1 MLSPDTK
8 ALAMGVQNYIKGG
21 NLAKARTMFE
31 QFEYV
36 AVGADL
42 LYPDSTSF
50 VANMRVLLNVG
61 GDKKALRLASQ
72 NAKTELKDEI
82 RRAWYWQTN

>member
-1 MLSPDTK
+1 
-8 ALAMGVQNYIKGG
+8 
-21 NLAKARTMFE
+21 
-31 QFEYV
+31 
-36 AVGADL
+36 
-42 LYPDSTSF
+42 
-50 VANMRVLLNVG
+50 MRVLLNVG